1 MSERKDYY
9 AILGVTDEE
18 KKLQGDEFKKA
29 IKAKYRKIAIA
40 NHPDRNPNNKEAEQ
54 RFKDAAEAYN
64 VLSDD
69 KKRSEY
75 DNPASN
81 FNFEGFNG
89 GGMSM
94 EDILRQFTSG
104 FGFNP
109 FGSDFGFSMNVNSG
123 VSNGPQKGSN
133 MRLRVG
139 ITLSDILNGSK
150 KTLKYKRK
158 EQCDK
163 CHGTGMDEHSRKE
176 TCGVCGGTGTKMFQD
191 GMFQTISTCP
201 HCHGKGHIITNPC
214 SSCGGSGLQEK
225 SHTVDFTVPKGAM
238 DGMQFIIKGGGNQG
252 AGENGING
260 DLYVLLV
267 ELEDD
272 KFVRTGNDI
281 RFTLNVPVIDCII
294 GGEADVRTLEG
305 KHLTTKIP
313 ECVEEGTEI
322 MFKGYGLPVYGN
334 DTQRGNLIGI
344 ITHKMPKTISEED
357 KKTLRELR
365 TKLQ

>member
-1 MSERKDYY
+1 MTERKDYY

-18 KKLQGDEFKKA
+18 KKLQGDEFKKC
-29 IKAKYRKIAIA
+29 IKAKYRKIAIE

-64 VLSDD
+64 VLSDN

-81 FNFEGFNG
+81 FNFEGFSG

-109 FGSDFGFSMNVNSG
+109 FGSDFGFNMNMG
-123 VSNGPQKGSN
+123 ASNGPQKGAN

-139 ITLSDILNGSK
+139 ITLTDILNGAK

-158 EQCDK
+158 ERCEK
-163 CHGTGMDEHSRKE
+163 CHGTGMDEHSHKE
-176 TCGVCGGTGTKMFQD
+176 TCSVCGGTGSQMHQD
-191 GMFQTISTCP
+191 GVFQTITTCS

-214 SSCGGSGLQEK
+214 SCCGGSGLQEK
-225 SHTVDFTVPKGAM
+225 MNTIEFTVPKGAM

-252 AGENGING
+252 AGENGVNG
-260 DLYVLLV
+260 DLYILLV
-267 ELEDD
+267 ELDDD
-272 KFVRTGNDI
+272 KFVRMGNDI
-281 RFTLNVPVIDCII
+281 RFVMSIPVIDCIV
-294 GGEADVRTLEG
+294 GGETEVVTLEG
-305 KHLTTKIP
+305 KRLKTKIP

-322 MFKGYGLPVYGN
+322 NFRGYGLPVYGN
-334 DTQRGNLIGI
+334 DSQRGNLVGV
-344 ITHKMPKTISEED
+344 ITHKMPTSISEDD
-357 KKTLRELR
+357 KKVLKGLRD
-365 TKLQ
+365 KIK